1 VREDGLL
8 ATHPT
13 EEDHASEVLLRPRTL
28 DEFVGQRKI
37 KQRLSVSME
46 ASVKLGRPLDHL
58 LLSGPPGLG
67 KTTLARII
75 AAEMGAQLRSTSGPA
90 VERPGDL
97 AAILSGLEYGD
108 VLFIDEIHRLP
119 RVIEEVL
126 YSAMEDFALDIVVGK
141 GPTAQSLRLSLPRF
155 TLVGATTRIG
165 TVTAPLRDRFGMVD
179 RLDYYE
185 DDELKRIVTRSA
197 TIIGVP
203 VTGHAAGY
211 VAVRSRGTPRIANR
225 LLTRMSEYAVAR
237 ADGRIDSTV
246 AAAGMELWEVDD
258 LGLDKVDRLI
268 LDATVMENALLGLQ
282 QSYRWG
288 HLAELLRLP
297 WSRAEERQARGR
309 CMDMLERFGLA
320 EMAHEDADSLPL
332 GSQKIVEVARAL
344 VAEPRVVLLDEPAA
358 GLGADDVTV
367 LLRGLRGIAAESDLC
382 MIIIEHDLQLVTSL
396 CPHIAVLDFGR
407 IISEGGPD
415 DVTHDPAVIEAYLG
429 HGFAARLE
437 AESLGVEL
445 TDSET
450 PAGVE

>member
-1 VREDGLL
+1 MREDGLL
-8 ATHPT
+8 ATHPI

-46 ASVKLGRPLDHL
+46 ASIKLGRPLDHL

-203 VTGHAAGY
+203 VTDQAAGY

-237 ADGRIDSTV
+237 ADGRIDEAV
-246 AAAGMELWEVDD
+246 AAAGMALWEVDD
-258 LGLDKVDRLI
+258 LGLDKVDRMI
-268 LDATVMENALLGLQ
+268 LDAIVSKFGGGPVGLTT
-282 QSYRWG
+282 
-288 HLAELLRLP
+288 LA
-297 WSRAEERQARGR
+297 
-309 CMDMLERFGLA
+309 
-320 EMAHEDADSLPL
+320 
-332 GSQKIVEVARAL
+332 
-344 VAEPRVVLLDEPAA
+344 
-358 GLGADDVTV
+358 
-367 LLRGLRGIAAESDLC
+367 
-382 MIIIEHDLQLVTSL
+382 
-396 CPHIAVLDFGR
+396 IAVG
-407 IISEGGPD
+407 
-415 DVTHDPAVIEAYLG
+415 
-429 HGFAARLE
+429 
-437 AESLGVEL
+437 
-445 TDSET
+445 
-450 PAGVE
+450 